1 MEKLHL
7 QKLSWIEKQEDP
19 EDLVFLYPAFPYT
32 GNILA
37 FYSEFLQNRLIIN
50 INAERKSKVDD
61 NTARMQS
68 IKQLGV

>member
-1 MEKLHL
+1 MIYLQSMEKLRL
-7 QKLSWIEKQEDP
+7 QKLSWTEKQEDP

-50 INAERKSKVDD
+50 INKYR
-61 NTARMQS
+61 
-68 IKQLGV
+68 

>member
-1 MEKLHL
+1 MIYLQSMEKLHL

-19 EDLVFLYPAFPYT
+19 ENLDFLYPAFPYT

-50 INAERKSKVDD
+50 INIDKWQ
-61 NTARMQS
+61 NP
-68 IKQLGV
+68 

>member
-1 MEKLHL
+1 MMRTWQIYLKSLERFL
-7 QKLSWIEKQEDP
+7 QLKLSWIEKQEDP

-50 INAERKSKVDD
+50 INKYR
-61 NTARMQS
+61 
-68 IKQLGV
+68 